1 MADEQAGPELPEDEL
16 PTGELLADEVATD
29 EVVTDTSATPSA
41 PITREKA
48 GSPPRRR
55 SRAFQRQLLAR
66 LPQLAVPKW
75 EASETRQVHQDMQS
89 IADLDADAFLEPLE
103 RLAGGAP

>member
-1 MADEQAGPELPEDEL
+1 MTDEQRASEVPADELS
-16 PTGELLADEVATD
+16 ADEIATD
-29 EVVTDTSATPSA
+29 TPAPPAA
-41 PITREKA
+41 PIPREKA

-66 LPQLAVPKW
+66 LPELGVPKW
-75 EASETRQVHQDMQS
+75 EVSETRQVHQDMQS